1 MMAMPS
7 GWRSSEPS
15 PKPIA
20 SGSAPSAAARVVI
33 RIGRKRSRQASR
45 TASTALQPCAR
56 SASSAKSM
64 IRIAFFLTMP
74 IRRKTPIRAMIE
86 NSMSNSSRASTAPTP
101 ADGRVESTVIG
112 CTRLS

>member
-1 MMAMPS
+1 MIATPS
-7 GWRSSEPS
+7 GRRSSAPS

-20 SGSAPSAAARVVI
+20 SGSAPSAAASVVI

-45 TASTALQPCAR
+45 TAATAERPRLR

-74 IRRKTPIRAMIE
+74 SSRNTPIRAITE
-86 NSMSNSSRASTAPTP
+86 NSIRNSSSASTAPTP
-101 ADGRVESTVIG
+101 AEGRVESTVTG